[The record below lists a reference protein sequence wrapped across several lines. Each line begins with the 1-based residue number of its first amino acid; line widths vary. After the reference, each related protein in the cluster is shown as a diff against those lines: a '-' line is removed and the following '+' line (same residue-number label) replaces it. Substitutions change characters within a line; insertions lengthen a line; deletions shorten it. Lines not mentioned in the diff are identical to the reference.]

1 MEFVEPDDERP
12 FRKPPSP
19 DDRVWRHPS
28 EMRVAAQPVD
38 HPPDHSVERMISQRR
53 ASLLVVVAAVG
64 ASVLTAGLVVA
75 LDAVRDDL
83 PGASTTVVTRAS
95 AAVGGPAVEPAVEIG
110 ERVRPAIAQVR
121 AERLGSRVTG
131 SAVLL
136 RSDGHLVTNAHVVE
150 DATTISVVLANGKE
164 LPGRLVGTDPVTDAA
179 VVKVDGG
186 PFPAA
191 DLGTAAD
198 LKVGQM
204 AVAMGS
210 PLALTGGP
218 SVTVGVVSALHRTV
232 RTRGGFAMFDMIQT
246 DAPISPGSSGGA
258 LLDRQ
263 GRVIGI
269 TTAIAVSDVGPEG
282 LGFATPI
289 DIARSVADELIAT
302 GKATHAWLGI
312 EGDDVDGSTAHD
324 LNLDGG
330 AVLKRVLDGGPA
342 HSAGLSAQDIVVGVD
357 GKPVASMGSLVV
369 AIRTHRPGDVV
380 RVEVVRDRQR
390 TTKSVTL
397 AERPPSP

>member
-28 EMRVAAQPVD
+28 EVGPAEGRTRTGAWSRSPW
-38 HPPDHSVERMISQRR
+38 P
-53 ASLLVVVAAVG
+53 LVVVAAVG
-64 ASVLTAGLVVA
+64 ASVLTAAFVLAVDLVDEDGPA
-75 LDAVRDDL
+75 
-83 PGASTTVVTRAS
+83 ASHTVVTRAS
-95 AAVGGPAVEPAVEIG
+95 AVAPAPAEEPAVEIG
-110 ERVRPAIAQVR
+110 ERVRPAIVQIRSQRPGPDVSGSGVFLR
-121 AERLGSRVTG
+121 A
-131 SAVLL
+131 
-136 RSDGHLVTNAHVVE
+136 DGHAVTNAHVVE
-150 DATTISVVLANGKE
+150 GASSIAVVLASGRE
-164 LPGRLVGTDPVTDAA
+164 LSGRVVASDPVTDTA
-179 VVKVDGG
+179 VIKVDGG
-186 PFPAA
+186 PFPVA
-191 DLGTAAD
+191 DLGTATE

-204 AVAMGS
+204 AIAIGS

-232 RTRGGFAMFDMIQT
+232 RTRGGLPMYDMIQT

-269 TTAIAVSDVGPEG
+269 TTAVAITDAGPEG

-289 DIARSVADELIAT
+289 DIARSVADELI
-302 GKATHAWLGI
+302 GSGRATHAWIGV
-312 EGDDVDGSTAHD
+312 EGRDLDGATAHD

-330 AVLKRVLDGGPA
+330 AILNQVLDGSPA
-342 HSAGLSAQDIVVGVD
+342 QSAGLSPLDVVVSVN
-357 GKPVASMGSLVV
+357 GKPVGSMGSFV
-369 AIRTHRPGDVV
+369 AALRSHRPGDVI
-380 RVEVVRDRQR
+380 RVEIVRDRQR

-397 AERPPSP
+397 AERPPNQ

>member
-28 EMRVAAQPVD
+28 EMGVAV
-38 HPPDHSVERMISQRR
+38 HPAAKMVPYRR
-53 ASLLVVVAAVG
+53 ASVLVVVAAVG

-75 LDAVRDDL
+75 LDALRDEL
-83 PGASTTVVTRAS
+83 PTASTTVVTRAS
-95 AAVGGPAVEPAVEIG
+95 AVAAPGVEPAVEIG

-121 AERLGSRVTG
+121 AERPGSGVNG
-131 SAVLL
+131 SAVFL
-136 RSDGHLVTNAHVVE
+136 RSDGYLVTNAHVVE
-150 DATTISVVLANGKE
+150 DAADVSVVLASGRE
-164 LPGRLVGTDPVTDAA
+164 LRGRVVGADPVTDSA

-186 PFPAA
+186 PFPVA
-191 DLGTAAD
+191 DLGTAAE

-232 RTRGGFAMFDMIQT
+232 RTRGGMAMYDMIQT

-269 TTAIAVSDVGPEG
+269 TTAVAVTDAGPEG

-289 DIARSVADELIAT
+289 DVARSVADQLIAT
-302 GKATHAWLGI
+302 GKATHAWLGV
-312 EGDDVDGSTAHD
+312 EGSDVDGTTAHD

-330 AVLKRVLDGGPA
+330 ALLHRVLGGGPA
-342 HSAGLSAQDIVVGVD
+342 EVAGLAARDIVVGVD

-369 AIRTHRPGDVV
+369 ALRAHRPGDVV
-380 RVEVVRDRQR
+380 RVDLVRERQR
-390 TTKSVTL
+390 TSRSVTL
-397 AERPPSP
+397 AERPAQP